1 MFGAGRRVFADR
13 EVLAVRATLDN
24 HGVWRRATARLAGSC
39 RPLGEHD
46 LTAVTRPVNA
56 SALVA
61 AIRARPEAR
70 THPNTVL
77 EAIHRKRRDDM
88 IDLNHGY
95 DVIVVGGRCAGAA
108 AAMLLA
114 GQGHDVL
121 VVDRADF
128 PSDTVSTHAI
138 ARSGVV
144 QLKRWGLLDEVLASG
159 APAIRDVI
167 VHVDGERIERTIESH
182 AGVDLLVA
190 PRRYVLDRILTDAA
204 INAGAEL
211 RTGVRVRGVSR
222 ADDGRITG
230 IIGQQGSRLLEL
242 RARIVVGADGLRSR
256 IARAVGALT
265 LDARPALGAT
275 HYAYYTGLAWS
286 AVELYLGDRAFSG
299 IFPTHDGAAC
309 IWVCMPTD
317 DAETLRRSGITLDE
331 SFNEML
337 VRAAPDLASRLRP
350 AHRISGVRGALRLP
364 NHVRQS
370 AGPGWALVGDAGY
383 HRDPIT
389 GHGISDAFR
398 DAELLA
404 AAVDRA
410 LRCEV
415 TEAAALAGYQATR
428 DRMLADIFDITCAL
442 SEFPPRERF
451 LELQRDLGRAV
462 DTEAA
467 DLAERPDL
475 VVRARAA

>member
-1 MFGAGRRVFADR
+1 
-13 EVLAVRATLDN
+13 
-24 HGVWRRATARLAGSC
+24 
-39 RPLGEHD
+39 
-46 LTAVTRPVNA
+46 
-56 SALVA
+56 
-61 AIRARPEAR
+61 
-70 THPNTVL
+70 
-77 EAIHRKRRDDM
+77 
-88 IDLNHGY
+88 
-95 DVIVVGGRCAGAA
+95 
-108 AAMLLA
+108 
-114 GQGHDVL
+114 
-121 VVDRADF
+121 
-128 PSDTVSTHAI
+128 
-138 ARSGVV
+138 

-167 VHVDGERIERTIESH
+167 VHVDGERIERTIKNH
-182 AGVDLLVA
+182 AGVDLQVA

-211 RTGVRVRGVSR
+211 RTGVRAHGVVR
-222 ADDGRITG
+222 ADDGRIRG
-230 IIGQQGSRLLEL
+230 IVGTEDGRPFEL

-286 AVELYLGDRAFSG
+286 ASEHYLGDRALSG

-309 IWVCMPTD
+309 IWVCMPAHH
-317 DAETLRRSGITLDE
+317 AEAFRRTGITLDD
-331 SFNEML
+331 SFDKML
-337 VRAAPDLASRLRP
+337 VHAAPDLASRLR
-350 AHRISGVRGALRLP
+350 AGHRTSAVRGALRLP
-364 NHVRQS
+364 NHVRHS

-404 AAVDRA
+404 AAVHGA
-410 LRCEV
+410 LLGVV
-415 TEAAALAGYQATR
+415 TEAVALAGYQATR

-442 SEFPPRERF
+442 SEFPRPERF
-451 LELQRDLGRAV
+451 LALQRDLGRAI

-467 DLAERPDL
+467 ALAERPDL
-475 VVRARAA
+475 AVRALAA